1 MITQNKDHL
10 DKEKAPREAELF
22 LCAWI
27 LLLIHGFNTKNKK
40 RAAVLAALRTLVREE
55 GLEPSRRCQH

>member
-22 LCAWI
+22 FVRMDSAS
-27 LLLIHGFNTKNKK
+27 HTKMNKK